1 MTNNISS
8 DSTSNYDYNHIL
20 ELHNKKNKTQA
31 ELTEYNQ
38 ARANNPELDA
48 ELYEKDKA
56 EVTSYVNQ
64 VQTIL
69 KKVAK
74 GEKLSDEEQKIVDN
88 DADLTQKVN
97 DIKQKKQRIEQE
109 VKNATPEQRK
119 QILSNLLNQI
129 SSKDELSTDDMATV
143 EIIKD
148 LMYKYSSDDEK
159 DELISKYKDLLTKSS
174 QYEYNVD

>member
-1 MTNNISS
+1 MTNNISNNG
-8 DSTSNYDYNHIL
+8 NYDYNKIL
-20 ELHNKKNKTQA
+20 EIHNKKNKTQA
-31 ELTEYNQ
+31 ELTEYNE
-38 ARANNPELDA
+38 ARANNPELDKA
-48 ELYEKDKA
+48 LYEKDKA
-56 EVTSYVNQ
+56 EALAFVDK
-64 VQTIL
+64 VQLIL

-74 GEKLSDEEQKIVDN
+74 GEKLSEEEQKMVDN

-97 DIKQKKQRIEQE
+97 DIKQKKERIEQE